1 MPTIAAGV
9 IRTIRSGGYAERPM
23 TLRHHFRSY
32 LEGVRREGRYRIF
45 ADLERDAARPPY
57 ARSRDGSDCR
67 DVVVWCSNDYLGM
80 GRHPLVIDAMVK
92 TARRTGTGAGG
103 TRNISGNSHAVVA
116 LEAELADLHRKD
128 AALVFSSG
136 YVANEAALGTI
147 GRLLPNCLIL
157 SDEKNHASMIA
168 GIRASGAEKRIF
180 RHNDLDHLEVLLR
193 QTGQLRPKVI
203 AFESLY
209 SMDGDIA
216 PISRICDLA
225 AKFRAITYL
234 DEVHAVGLYGAR
246 GAGIA
251 ERDGVM
257 DRIDVIEGTLAKG
270 FGVVGGYI
278 AADAVICDAI
288 RTAAPSFIFTTAMP
302 PAVAAAARQS
312 VAHLKKSVAV
322 RIAHWLQVG
331 KTRRA
336 LRNAGIPIMSSQ
348 SHIIP
353 VPVGDPDLCREA
365 SALLMEKFAL
375 YLQPINY
382 PTVPRGTERLRI
394 TPTPFHND
402 QMIEDLANAL
412 CEVWDAL
419 RLPYEAIRPVPML
432 RPQSLVTDA
441 SRYSLIAT
449 VLGNPG
455 DRHRPGESSADL
467 LSFASKFTPAGA
479 GLLPGEV
486 QLVGHSRQIGQG

>member
-1 MPTIAAGV
+1 M
-9 IRTIRSGGYAERPM
+9 
-23 TLRHHFRSY
+23 LRHHFQSY
-32 LEGVRREGRYRIF
+32 LDGVRREGRYRIF

-57 ARSRDGSDCR
+57 AKWREGSNWR

-80 GRHPLVIDAMVK
+80 GRYPLVIDAMVK
-92 TARRTGTGAGG
+92 TAQRTGAGAGG
-103 TRNISGNSHAVVA
+103 TRNISGNSHAVIM

-147 GRLLPNCLIL
+147 GRLLPDCLIL

-168 GIRASGAEKRIF
+168 GIRASGADKQIF
-180 RHNDLDHLEVLLR
+180 RHNDLGHLETMLR
-193 QTGQLRPKVI
+193 HAGHFRPKVI

-225 AKFRAITYL
+225 EKFGAITYL

-257 DRIDVIEGTLAKG
+257 DRVDVIEGTLAKG

-288 RTAAPSFIFTTAMP
+288 RSAASSFIFTTAMP
-302 PAVAAAARQS
+302 PAVAAAATQS
-312 VAHLKKSVAV
+312 VVHLKKSIAV
-322 RIAHWLQVG
+322 RIAHWLQVD

-336 LRNAGIPIMSSQ
+336 LRNAGIPMISLE

-353 VPVGDPDLCREA
+353 VLIGDPDLCREA
-365 SALLMEKFAL
+365 SALLMEEFGL

-402 QMIEDLANAL
+402 QMIENLANAL
-412 CEVWDAL
+412 CKIWDAL
-419 RLPYEAIRPVPML
+419 GLRYEATNLVRLPGRPSVIAEITRYVPAREANSQR
-432 RPQSLVTDA
+432 A
-441 SRYSLIAT
+441 
-449 VLGNPG
+449 
-455 DRHRPGESSADL
+455 
-467 LSFASKFTPAGA
+467 
-479 GLLPGEV
+479 
-486 QLVGHSRQIGQG
+486 

>member
-1 MPTIAAGV
+1 MPW
-9 IRTIRSGGYAERPM
+9 SNAERPPM
-23 TLRHHFRSY
+23 LRHHFQSY
-32 LEGVRREGRYRIF
+32 LDGVRREGRYRIF

-57 ARSRDGSDCR
+57 ARWRDGSNCR

-80 GRHPLVIDAMVK
+80 GRHTLVIDAMVK
-92 TARRTGTGAGG
+92 TAQRTGAGAGG
-103 TRNISGNSHAVVA
+103 TRNISGNSHAVIK

-147 GRLLPNCLIL
+147 GRLLPDCLIL

-168 GIRASGAEKRIF
+168 GIRASGADKQIF
-180 RHNDLDHLEVLLR
+180 RHNDLDHLETMLR
-193 QTGQLRPKVI
+193 HAGHFRPKVI

-225 AKFRAITYL
+225 EKFGAITYL

-257 DRIDVIEGTLAKG
+257 DRVDVIEGTLAKG

-278 AADAVICDAI
+278 AADAVICDTI
-288 RTAAPSFIFTTAMP
+288 RSAAPSFIFTTAMP
-302 PAVAAAARQS
+302 PAVAAAATQS
-312 VAHLKKSVAV
+312 IAHLKESAAE
-322 RIAHWLQVG
+322 RIAHRLQVD
-331 KTRRA
+331 KTRGE
-336 LRNAGIPIMSSQ
+336 LRKAGIPMMSSQ

-353 VPVGDPDLCREA
+353 VPIGDPYLCREA
-365 SALLMEKFAL
+365 STLLLEKFAL
-375 YLQPINY
+375 YIQPINY

-394 TPTPFHND
+394 TPTPFHD
-402 QMIEDLANAL
+402 
-412 CEVWDAL
+412 DAL
-419 RLPYEAIRPVPML
+419 VDALAEALVDVWARL
-432 RPQSLVTDA
+432 
-441 SRYSLIAT
+441 
-449 VLGNPG
+449 
-455 DRHRPGESSADL
+455 
-467 LSFASKFTPAGA
+467 
-479 GLLPGEV
+479 GLAPKRWAVAAE
-486 QLVGHSRQIGQG
+486 